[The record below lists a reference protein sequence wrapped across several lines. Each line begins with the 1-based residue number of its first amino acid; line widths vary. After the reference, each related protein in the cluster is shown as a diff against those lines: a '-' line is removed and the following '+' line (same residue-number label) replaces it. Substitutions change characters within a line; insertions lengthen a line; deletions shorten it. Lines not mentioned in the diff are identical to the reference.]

1 MKIAIVAALGCLAVA
16 AETISVPAGET
27 MKVEG
32 GRRFAAG
39 KLVKDGAGLLDLT
52 GAQLPDE
59 GMEIRE
65 GAVRLAANGTPCA
78 VTARHLRFRV
88 TEARPAKPGAPD
100 YGRSGIQFSEFRLF
114 MGGKMLEMPKDAQAE
129 GDDGSRE
136 GKQKGIDGNLK
147 TKCFRGMPFVIHF
160 KQDIT
165 FDAYSFATGNDAI
178 GRDPRSW
185 TLEAGFERKGV
196 IHWVGLSEVHG
207 FDVPKARCADIGTT
221 FPVSLVTALA
231 VDYPLTIC
239 GKGRLVLSGVHQAL
253 DACSGNGLV
262 WLEQGAKVEFGTGS
276 SFTGSAA
283 GEGTACWRK

>member
-1 MKIAIVAALGCLAVA
+1 MKIAVMMAMGCLAVA

-27 MKVEG
+27 MKVPG
-32 GRRFAAG
+32 GRRFVAG
-39 KLVKDGAGLLDLT
+39 RLIKDGAGLLDLT
-52 GAQLPDE
+52 GAQLPQE
-59 GMEIRE
+59 GLEIRE
-65 GAVRLAANGTPCA
+65 GAVRLAAEGKPCA

-88 TEARPAKPGAPD
+88 TEARPAKSGAPD
-100 YGRSGIQFSEFRLF
+100 YGRSGVQFSEFRLF
-114 MGGKMLEMPKDAQAE
+114 RDGKMLEMPKDALAE

-147 TKCFRGMPFVIHF
+147 TKCYRGMPYVIHF

-178 GRDPRSW
+178 GRDPYSW

-221 FPVSLVTALA
+221 FPVRLVTALP
-231 VDYPLTIC
+231 VDYPLTVC
-239 GKGRLVLSGVHQAL
+239 GKGRLILSGVQQSLA
-253 DACSGNGLV
+253 ACSGTGLV
-262 WLEQGAKVEFGTGS
+262 QLEKGAKVEFGAGS
-276 SFTGSAA
+276 SFAGSVA
-283 GEGTACWRK
+283 GDGAACWKK